1 MKYSL
6 ATITALGLL
15 GSMTVPANANNT
27 AVESALAGQGD
38 VSMFY
43 RALLNTGVARE
54 LNEHT
59 EYTVFAPTN
68 AAFAAIQ
75 PREYPCFYAPSCRQ
89 QVAAILR
96 NHIVPRNESVERFS
110 KWGGDIPTIGKST
123 LYVEEP
129 YQGQYTVEGHGVLY
143 QTKSSEDLRKQGE
156 DASLY
161 QIDGVIASDQDL
173 AAFRMQPVASI
184 PGTVTR
190 KTVTTYRTSAGAPV
204 VSRGYEVPGWY
215 AAAPVVYVTPDE
227 ISDDGTEMTTV
238 THTTTTE
245 SQ

>member
-1 MKYSL
+1 MKYAL
-6 ATITALGLL
+6 ATITVLGLL
-15 GSMTVPANANNT
+15 GSMMTPAAANNS
-27 AVESALAGQGD
+27 AVENALAGQGD

-43 RALLNTGVARE
+43 QALLNTGVARE

-68 AAFAAIQ
+68 AAFAQIQ

-110 KWGGDIPTIGKST
+110 KWGGNIPTIGTRT

-173 AAFRMQPVASI
+173 AVFRMQPVASI
-184 PGTVTR
+184 PGTVTQ

-204 VSRGYEVPGWY
+204 VSSGYTVPGGY
-215 AAAPVVYVTPDE
+215 ATAPVVYMVPDE
-227 ISDDGTEMTTV
+227 TSDDATETTTV
-238 THTTTTE
+238 THTMIT
-245 SQ
+245 Q